1 MKVAAIGGG
10 SWGTTVAHLCAHNA
24 ETMLWARRAE
34 VCDAIT
40 DQNENPRYLSGFELH
55 PALTASNDIAQVVNG
70 ADTVVMGVSSGGF
83 PSTLAALEPLVA
95 PGTPIVSLAKGLDK
109 ETGRRM
115 TELIAD
121 VFPNNPVGVLTG
133 PNLAKEILAGQ
144 AAASVVAFED
154 LAVAEQLQPL
164 FSIDRFRVYT
174 NDDLIG
180 CELGGALKNII
191 AIAAGMADGL
201 GAGDNTRAAVIT
213 RGLAELSR
221 LGVAMGGRPET
232 FAGLAGMGDL
242 IATCISPQSRNRSF
256 GEAFG
261 RGKTVEEVAA
271 EMDQVVEGIK
281 SAPVVARLGE
291 KYGVDMPIT
300 EEIRAIVED
309 GRTARE
315 VYRGLLK
322 RPQAGETAPGL

>member
-1 MKVAAIGGG
+1 MKVAVIGGG

-24 ETMLWARRAE
+24 PTMLWARRPE
-34 VCDAIT
+34 VCTAISET
-40 DQNENPRYLSGFELH
+40 NENPRYLGGYQLH
-55 PALTASNDIAQVVNG
+55 PELVASNEMAEVTSG
-70 ADTVVMGVSSGGF
+70 ADVIVMGVASSGF
-83 PSTLAALEPLVA
+83 PSTLEALESLVA
-95 PGTPIVSLAKGLDK
+95 APTPIISLAKGLDK
-109 ETGRRM
+109 STGRRM
-115 TELIAD
+115 TELISD
-121 VFPNNPVGVLTG
+121 VFPDNPVGVLSG

-144 AAASVVAFED
+144 AAASVIAFD
-154 LAVAEQLQPL
+154 KPSVAEKLQPV
-164 FSIDRFRVYT
+164 FGIDRFRVYT
-174 NDDLIG
+174 NVDLIG
-180 CELGGALKNII
+180 CELGGALKNVI

-213 RGLAELSR
+213 RGLAELTR

-281 SAPVVARLGE
+281 SAPVVARLG
-291 KYGVDMPIT
+291 KQYGIDMPIT
-300 EEIRAIVED
+300 DEIRAIVED
-309 GRTARE
+309 GRTAIE

-322 RPQAGETAPGL
+322 RRQSGESMPG

>member
-1 MKVAAIGGG
+1 MKVAVIGGG

-24 ETMLWARRAE
+24 ETMLWARRSD
-34 VCDAIT
+34 VCEAINT
-40 DQNENPRYLSGFELH
+40 SNENPRYLSGFELH
-55 PALTASNDIAQVVNG
+55 PNLTASDDMARVVDG
-70 ADTVVMGVSSGGF
+70 ADVIVIGVASSGF
-83 PSTLAALEPLVA
+83 PATLQALMPLIPADV
-95 PGTPIVSLAKGLDK
+95 PIVSLAKGLDK
-109 ETGRRM
+109 ATGRRM
-115 TELIAD
+115 TELIAEA
-121 VFPNNPVGVLTG
+121 FPGNPVGVLSG

-144 AAASVVAFED
+144 AAASVIAFED
-154 LAVAEQLQPL
+154 LAVAEKLQGV
-164 FSIDRFRVYT
+164 FGIDRFRVYT
-174 NDDLIG
+174 NNDLIG
-180 CELGGALKNII
+180 CELGGALKNVI

-213 RGLAELSR
+213 RGLAEITR
-221 LGVAMGGRPET
+221 LGVALGGRSET

-281 SAPVVARLGE
+281 SAPVVARLA
-291 KYGVDMPIT
+291 KQHGVDVPIT

-322 RPQAGETAPGL
+322 RPQAAESGPG

>member
-1 MKVAAIGGG
+1 MRVAAIGGG

-24 ETMLWARRAE
+24 DTMLWARRAE
-34 VCDAIT
+34 VCDSISNT
-40 DQNENPRYLSGFELH
+40 HENSRYLEGFPLH
-55 PALTASNDIAQVVNG
+55 SSLTASPDLAEVIAD
-70 ADTVVMGVSSGGF
+70 ADVIIMGVASAGF
-83 PSTLAALEPLVA
+83 PSTLEALTPLVH
-95 PGTPIVSLAKGLDK
+95 PSTPIVSLAKGF
-109 ETGRRM
+109 ETGTGRRM
-115 TELIAD
+115 TELISDALPD
-121 VFPNNPVGVLTG
+121 NPVGVLTG

-144 AAASVVAFED
+144 AAASVIAFED
-154 LAVAEQLQPL
+154 EQIAAQLQGL
-164 FSIDRFRVYT
+164 FAIDGFRVYT
-174 NDDLIG
+174 NSDLVG
-180 CELGGALKNII
+180 CELGGALKNVI

-213 RGLAELSR
+213 RGLAEITR

-256 GEAFG
+256 GEEFG
-261 RGKTVEEVAA
+261 KGRTVEEITGQMNQVA
-271 EMDQVVEGIK
+271 EGVK
-281 SAPVVARLGE
+281 SAPIVARLGRE
-291 KYGVDMPIT
+291 HGVEMPIA

-322 RPQAGETAPGL
+322 RPQLGENRPG